1 MIQLNLWDK
10 TLKTKWNLLVVYG
23 DAQEEGKIP
32 FLNELANFC
41 HSNQEPILI
50 GGDFNIIRF
59 SHEKNNSNRLHT
71 QTNVFNSLINFFEL
85 KELEMSGGVY
95 TWSNNQNPPTLEKLD
110 RILVSNSWE
119 DLFPTAIVTKL
130 PREVSDHNPLIL
142 SCGQQKKANPIQF
155 RFETSWLHNAD
166 FFDEVKR
173 IWDRPCGAKTPIDR
187 IQQKLKLFKKYFKG
201 WGFNLQGELR
211 KKRKKIQDELILLE
225 ELEEKDALNYDQGRR
240 KTELLLDN
248 MNLLLQE
255 EVYWFNRSHE
265 KWLKMGDINT
275 GYFHKC
281 ASGGRRKTT
290 IVTLE
295 TDDITIEGQE
305 NLLNHATEYYRHLF
319 GPEPENDFKLD
330 PSIWDECSYISKED
344 NDILC
349 HPFSEAEIKAAL
361 FQMER
366 NKAPGPDKIPIEFF
380 QYCWDIVK
388 CDILDLF
395 RDFHAGNADI
405 SRINY
410 GIITLLP
417 KIKDASRIQ

>member
-142 SCGQQKKANPIQF
+142 SCGQ
-155 RFETSWLHNAD
+155 
-166 FFDEVKR
+166 
-173 IWDRPCGAKTPIDR
+173 
-187 IQQKLKLFKKYFKG
+187 
-201 WGFNLQGELR
+201 
-211 KKRKKIQDELILLE
+211 
-225 ELEEKDALNYDQGRR
+225 
-240 KTELLLDN
+240 
-248 MNLLLQE
+248 
-255 EVYWFNRSHE
+255 
-265 KWLKMGDINT
+265 
-275 GYFHKC
+275 
-281 ASGGRRKTT
+281 
-290 IVTLE
+290 
-295 TDDITIEGQE
+295 
-305 NLLNHATEYYRHLF
+305 
-319 GPEPENDFKLD
+319 
-330 PSIWDECSYISKED
+330 
-344 NDILC
+344 
-349 HPFSEAEIKAAL
+349 
-361 FQMER
+361 
-366 NKAPGPDKIPIEFF
+366 
-380 QYCWDIVK
+380 
-388 CDILDLF
+388 
-395 RDFHAGNADI
+395 
-405 SRINY
+405 
-410 GIITLLP
+410 
-417 KIKDASRIQ
+417 